1 MQSTAASSIA
11 AAARPSA
18 ALYDL
23 AHEADFDLHLDSVF
37 DAMAGFDPMPEG
49 MLAPLGSVRPR
60 LNKIKEAC

>member
-1 MQSTAASSIA
+1 MQSTAASST
-11 AAARPSA
+11 AARPSA
-18 ALYDL
+18 AISGL

-60 LNKIKEAC
+60 LNKIKE